1 MSEFNNESVTAI
13 EATLNDVDRALE
25 RLRAGNYRRCQVCES
40 PIDEAQLIA
49 NPLLANCPAHP
60 ELA

>member
-1 MSEFNNESVTAI
+1 MSEIANETVGAI
-13 EATLNDVDRALE
+13 DATLRDVERALE
-25 RLRAGNYRRCQVCES
+25 RLRAGSYRRCQVCDT
-40 PIDEAQLIA
+40 PIADSDLIA

>member
-1 MSEFNNESVTAI
+1 VSEFANESVSAI
-13 EATLNDVDRALE
+13 EATLNDIDRALE
-25 RLRAGNYRRCQVCES
+25 RLRSGTYRTCQVCNS
-40 PIDEAQLIA
+40 PIDESVLVA

>member
-1 MSEFNNESVTAI
+1 VSAI

-40 PIDEAQLIA
+40 PIAEAQLIA